1 MDNLMLNNKIYLEGK
16 VVSGMEFSHE
26 MYGEGFYTF
35 LLEVTR
41 LSDSVDLLN
50 ITVSERLISNMDL
63 SIGKEIVVLG
73 QLRSYNKFVDGA
85 NKLIL
90 TVFARNIE
98 PCIEKSKNPNE
109 IFLDG
114 YICKEPVYRK
124 TPFGREIADVLLAV
138 NRAYNKSDYIPTIA
152 WGRNS
157 RFCQTLEVGDNIRVW
172 GRLQS
177 REYQKKISENE
188 VVKKVAYEVSISKME
203 KVSDEEA
210 KNKDNKE
217 KKPKREPTENDIF
230 CHDFEQRLVEFLGT
244 KVKVV
249 PKIDEQGRQ
258 GGTIHIEYYSAEDLE
273 RIYEVLQQGR
283 HEEKTLNGEPKRLN
297 V

>member
-1 MDNLMLNNKIYLEGK
+1 MERGITMDNLMLNNKIYLEGK
-16 VVSGMEFSHE
+16 VTSGLEFSHE

-35 LLEVTR
+35 DLDVMR
-41 LSDSVDLLN
+41 LSDSVDTLN
-50 ITVSERLISNMDL
+50 ITVSERLLNDVKLDEGVDI
-63 SIGKEIVVLG
+63 IVEG
-73 QLRSYNKFVDGA
+73 QLRSYNKFIDGS

-98 PCIEKSKNPNE
+98 PCMERSKNPNE

-114 YICKEPVYRK
+114 YICKEPIYRT

-157 RFCQTLEVGDNIRVW
+157 RFCQTLSVGDNIKVW

-177 REYQKKISENE
+177 REYQKKVSDSE

-203 KVSDEEA
+203 RAHKEE
-210 KNKDNKE
+210 
-217 KKPKREPTENDIF
+217 IS
-230 CHDFEQRLVEFLGT
+230 G
-244 KVKVV
+244 
-249 PKIDEQGRQ
+249 
-258 GGTIHIEYYSAEDLE
+258 
-273 RIYEVLQQGR
+273 
-283 HEEKTLNGEPKRLN
+283 EEGA

>member
-1 MDNLMLNNKIYLEGK
+1 MENLMLNNKIYLEG
-16 VVSGMEFSHE
+16 VVASDLEFSHE

-35 LLEVTR
+35 GLEVVR
-41 LSDSVDLLN
+41 LSDSKDILN
-50 ITVSERLISNMDL
+50 VTVSERLITNMNL
-63 SIGKEIVVLG
+63 KIGDEIIVDG
-73 QLRSYNKFVDGA
+73 QLRSYNKFIDGA

-98 PCIEKSKNPNE
+98 FCTERSKNPNE

-114 YICKEPVYRK
+114 YICKSPVYRT

-157 RFCQTLEVGDNIRVW
+157 RFCQSLKVGDNIRIW

-188 VVKKVAYEVSISKME
+188 TVKKVAYEVSISKME
-203 KVSDEEA
+203 
-210 KNKDNKE
+210 
-217 KKPKREPTENDIF
+217 
-230 CHDFEQRLVEFLGT
+230 LVEKDSL
-244 KVKVV
+244 
-249 PKIDEQGRQ
+249 E
-258 GGTIHIEYYSAEDLE
+258 EDKE
-273 RIYEVLQQGR
+273 NIVI
-283 HEEKTLNGEPKRLN
+283 
-297 V
+297 

>member
-16 VVSGMEFSHE
+16 VSSELEFSHE

-35 LLEVTR
+35 NLDVMR
-41 LSDSVDLLN
+41 LSDSVDTLN
-50 ITVSERLISNMDL
+50 ITVSERLLSNMKL
-63 SIGKEIVVLG
+63 EIGSEVIVEG
-73 QLRSYNKFVDGA
+73 QLRSYNKFIDGS

-114 YICKEPVYRK
+114 YICKEPIYRT

-157 RFCQTLEVGDNIRVW
+157 RFCQTLNVGDNIKVW

-203 KVSDEEA
+203 KSQKEEG
-210 KNKDNKE
+210 K
-217 KKPKREPTENDIF
+217 
-230 CHDFEQRLVEFLGT
+230 G
-244 KVKVV
+244 
-249 PKIDEQGRQ
+249 
-258 GGTIHIEYYSAEDLE
+258 
-273 RIYEVLQQGR
+273 
-283 HEEKTLNGEPKRLN
+283 EEGA

>member
-16 VVSGMEFSHE
+16 IVSGMEFSHE

-138 NRAYNKSDYIPTIA
+138 NRAYGKSDYIPCIC
-152 WGRNS
+152 WGRNARYAGNLTVGS
-157 RFCQTLEVGDNIRVW
+157 RIQLR
-172 GRLQS
+172 GRIQS
-177 REYQKKISENE
+177 REYQKRIGEGKVVDKI
-188 VVKKVAYEVSISKME
+188 AYEVSASQME
-203 KVSDEEA
+203 YIEE
-210 KNKDNKE
+210 
-217 KKPKREPTENDIF
+217 
-230 CHDFEQRLVEFLGT
+230 
-244 KVKVV
+244 
-249 PKIDEQGRQ
+249 
-258 GGTIHIEYYSAEDLE
+258 
-273 RIYEVLQQGR
+273 
-283 HEEKTLNGEPKRLN
+283 EE
-297 V
+297 